1 MTELNRL
8 DGNETDEEVI
18 FRICQCKDEI
28 GTWADVAE
36 ILNGILGFEYTES
49 KYRKQYQAFE
59 KILNANKKRLFEDDY
74 AKSIE
79 EKKQELYK
87 ERQRLSDERCSLN
100 RQLREDA
107 RATANYEILL
117 DSIKNLGK
125 TTLPPIN
132 SKKTVYNYDED
143 MVIVLS
149 DFHVGLDVS
158 NKFGEYNSDIVRGRL
173 GIYRDEVAKIQE
185 YKKCKNAYIVLVGDM
200 CNGSI
205 HVTTRL
211 ENRENTIKQ
220 IQLAAELISTF
231 VYEVSGYFDSVFV
244 NSVSGNHSRIGLK
257 DEVLRDERLDDIIPW
272 YMRAKLSHL
281 DNINFIDSDNIDPT
295 IGTFSIK
302 GNKVVIVHGDFDKFG
317 QSGVSDLTMMLRY
330 IPDIIIMGHLH
341 HSEYTSVSDVDV
353 VRCGSL
359 CGACNDYEVSKRITG
374 QPQQMVLTVNE
385 WGIQGIF
392 PIKF

>member
-8 DGNETDEEVI
+8 DNNETDEEVI
-18 FRICQCKDEI
+18 YRICQCKDEI

-36 ILNGILGFEYTES
+36 ILNDILGFEYTES

-117 DSIKNLGK
+117 NTIRNYGEA
-125 TTLPPIN
+125 TLPPLSPKDII
-132 SKKTVYNYDED
+132 YDDSED
-143 MVIVLS
+143 MIIVLS

-158 NKFGEYNSDIVRGRL
+158 NNFGRYNSDIVRERL
-173 GIYRDEVAKIQE
+173 NTYENEIAKIQKF
-185 YKKCKNAYIVLVGDM
+185 KKCETAYVVLVGDM

-220 IQLAAELISTF
+220 IQLAAEMISNF
-231 VYEVSGYFDSVFV
+231 VYKISGLFNEVYV

-281 DNINFIDSDNIDPT
+281 DNISFIDSDNIDPT
-295 IGTFSIK
+295 IGTFSVK
-302 GNKVVIVHGDFDKFG
+302 GNEVVIVHGDFDKFG
-317 QSGVSDLTMMLRY
+317 QAGVSELTMMLRY
-330 IPDIIIMGHLH
+330 IPDIVIMGHLH

-353 VRCGSL
+353 IRCGSL

-374 QPQQMVLTVNE
+374 QPQQMVITVSE
-385 WGIQGIF
+385 KGIQGIF

>member
-8 DGNETDEEVI
+8 DHNETDEEVI
-18 FRICQCKDEI
+18 YRICQCKDEI

-117 DSIKNLGK
+117 NTIKNYGEA
-125 TTLPPIN
+125 TLPPLSPKNII
-132 SKKTVYNYDED
+132 YDDSED
-143 MVIVLS
+143 MIIVLS

-158 NKFGEYNSDIVRGRL
+158 NNFGRYNSDIVRERL
-173 GIYRDEVAKIQE
+173 NTYENEIAKIQKF
-185 YKKCKNAYIVLVGDM
+185 KKCETAYVVLVGDM

-220 IQLAAELISTF
+220 IQLAAEMISNF
-231 VYEVSGYFDSVFV
+231 VYKISGLFNEVYV

-281 DNINFIDSDNIDPT
+281 DNISFIDSDNIDPT
-295 IGTFSIK
+295 IGTFSVK
-302 GNKVVIVHGDFDKFG
+302 GNEVVIVHGDFDKFG
-317 QSGVSDLTMMLRY
+317 QSGVADLTMMLRY

-353 VRCGSL
+353 IRCGSL

-374 QPQQMVLTVNE
+374 QPQQMVVTVSE
-385 WGIQGIF
+385 RGIQGIF